1 MENIILM
8 NEVNKAIYNKLQAG
22 TALSALIAGS
32 ANVYHLQPPDD
43 TSMPYVIFNLQGGG
57 NENVTPSPLR
67 NLVYFVRGYSTA
79 SAAAAG
85 SIRTEINNLL
95 DKQTLTLTDGWVNF
109 WMQAESE
116 IEGIDNMPNGQKA
129 YMAGDLYRIR
139 LDK

>member
-1 MENIILM
+1 M
-8 NEVNKAIYNKLQAG
+8 NEVNKAIFNKLQAG
-22 TALSALIAGS
+22 TALNALIGGTTDI
-32 ANVYHLQPPDD
+32 YHLQPPDN
-43 TSMPYVIFNLQGGG
+43 TPMPYVIFNLQGGG

-67 NLVYFVRGYSTA
+67 NLVYFVRGYSTT

-95 DKQTLTLTDGWVNF
+95 DKQALTLTGGWVNF

-116 IEGIDNMPNGQKA
+116 IEMVENMPDGEKA
-129 YMAGDLYRIR
+129 YMSGDLYRIR